1 MDTLTEAEPNEAEAN
16 EATAQIKVSEA
27 TWEEL
32 NQRKTVGDRFEDV
45 VQRVLARAEA
55 LEQVTNG
62 IKETEVELIDIRM
75 ALAERDD
82 LEDEPI
88 HLDLVVDEDHEKAEA
103 AWDSIEQVK
112 QEIQESVGEDGS

>member
-1 MDTLTEAEPNEAEAN
+1 MDTLTEAEPNEAETK

-45 VQRVLARAEA
+45 VQRVLARSEA
-55 LEQVTNG
+55 LEKVTNG

-82 LEDEPI
+82 LEDEAI
-88 HLDLVVDEDHEKAEA
+88 HLDLVVDEDHEKSEA
-103 AWDSIEQVK
+103 AWDSIEQIE
-112 QEIQESVGEDGS
+112 QEIQTRKGEDGS